1 MIPKPLDGRHSMK
14 HSAIVQ
20 SLAEVRGLMKRH
32 PGMIFRVTMPFGATA
47 EERYEFE
54 QMNIARV

>member
-1 MIPKPLDGRHSMK
+1 MK
-14 HSAIVQ
+14 
-20 SLAEVRGLMKRH
+20 KY

-47 EERYEFE
+47 EERHEFE